1 MNAIDLSAYV
11 GLVAVGLVTVNLAIG
26 FLIAAER
33 SYQHNFST
41 PDFAQSY
48 RLS

>member
-1 MNAIDLSAYV
+1 MKSFLNVMSFVIALSS
-11 GLVAVGLVTVNLAIG
+11 IG

-41 PDFAQSY
+41 PDFAQTY